1 LSNKTAKE
9 LLTDFGL
16 TNKEA
21 EVYLFLAK
29 YETLRGGEIAKQKKI
44 ARSLVYRILKSLQN
58 KGYLTNQN
66 Y

>member
-1 LSNKTAKE
+1 MNNKTAKD

-16 TNKEA
+16 TKKEA

-29 YETLRGGEIAKQKKI
+29 YEILTGGEIAKQKKI

-58 KGYLTNQN
+58 NGLVK
-66 Y
+66 